1 MPANRILVDL
11 TTAFDERNTIPHGTT
26 RVERK
31 LIEALARL
39 GRSDIAFCRFDKR
52 AGRFIPLSTAEALAV
67 ATTVPVADSRR
78 AARVSTRRYPGVAQ
92 LHKLELWFRKSVRD
106 PIRQARSKARI
117 EKTLV
122 DTTAAPDA
130 GIFDQGTIL
139 LLPGEL
145 QRQDFGLLMSLRRK
159 LNVRLVFV
167 FYDLLDTL
175 TTGDPRLR
183 DPDAADVPGSNF
195 VMREGSLIL
204 PISHYSEGELRKY
217 ADTHGIALPAIKT
230 IRLGHQI
237 AEASAIDGV
246 DDLIPGQFVLTVG
259 DVNHRKNHS
268 LLTGIWASLARE
280 RSTPPIPLVIA
291 GRIGTDGQPL
301 VAAVKSDPAAA
312 AVIRFLSDVDDAKLQ
327 WLYRNCRFTLF
338 PSRSEGF
345 GLPVVESFTFGKPCI
360 ASNTTSI
367 PEASQGLATHLGP
380 DDAAGWR
387 TAIAR
392 LLDDD
397 AALASDK
404 AEIAIRFRL
413 TSWTDTANDV
423 LAAIADELQKPEA
436 DGTAGG

>member
-1 MPANRILVDL
+1 MPATRIIVDL
-11 TTAFDERNTIPHGTT
+11 TTAFEERNTIPHGTT

-39 GRSDIAFCRFDKR
+39 GRNDIAFCRFDKR
-52 AGRFIPLSTAEALAV
+52 TSQFTPLSAAEALAT

-78 AARVSTRRYPGVAQ
+78 AARVSTRHRPGVKQ
-92 LHKLELWFRKSVRD
+92 LHQLEVWFRKSVRD

-117 EKTLV
+117 EKALV
-122 DTTAAPDA
+122 DTTTSAAS
-130 GIFDQGTIL
+130 IFDGDSIL

-159 LNVRLVFV
+159 LNIKLAFI

-175 TTGDPRLR
+175 PAGDPRLR
-183 DPDAADVPGSNF
+183 DPEATSIPGSNF
-195 VMREGSLIL
+195 VMREASLIL
-204 PISHYSEGELRKY
+204 PISHYSAGELRKY
-217 ADTHGIALPAIKT
+217 AAAHDIALPPVKT

-237 AEASAIDGV
+237 AEAQAVDGV
-246 DDLIPGQFVLTVG
+246 DGLVPGQFVLTVG

-268 LLTGIWASLARE
+268 LLTGIWSALARA

-301 VAAVKSDPAAA
+301 VAAVKADQTAAG
-312 AVIRFLSDVDDAKLQ
+312 VIRFLSDVDDAKLQ

-367 PEASQGLATHLGP
+367 PEASQGIATHLRP
-380 DDAAGWR
+380 DDAAAWR
-387 TAIAR
+387 DAIAR

-404 AEIAIRFRL
+404 ADIANRFRL
-413 TSWTDTANDV
+413 TSWADTANDV
-423 LAAIADELQKPEA
+423 LGAIANELQRKS
-436 DGTAGG
+436 

>member
-1 MPANRILVDL
+1 MISPRIYVDL
-11 TTAFDERNTIPHGTT
+11 STAFAERNRIPHGTT

-39 GRSDIAFCRFDKR
+39 DRGDIAFCRFDKR
-52 AGRFIPLSTAEALAV
+52 ASQFLPLSTAEALAA

-92 LHKLELWFRKSVRD
+92 LHKLEVWFRKRVRD

-117 EKTLV
+117 EKALV
-122 DTTAAPDA
+122 DTAATPA
-130 GIFDQGTIL
+130 ATVSIFDEGTIL

-159 LNVRLVFV
+159 LNIKLAFV

-175 TTGDPRLR
+175 TANDPRLR
-183 DPDAADVPGSNF
+183 DPDATNIPGSNF
-195 VMREGSLIL
+195 VMREASLIL
-204 PISHYSEGELRKY
+204 PISHYSEGELHKY
-217 ADTHGIALPAIKT
+217 ATAHGVTLPTIKT

-246 DDLIPGQFVLTVG
+246 DGLTPGQFVLTVG
-259 DVNHRKNHS
+259 DVNHRKNHA
-268 LLTGIWASLARE
+268 LLTGIWASLARQ
-280 RSTPPIPLVIA
+280 RDTPPIPLVIA

-301 VAAVKSDPAAA
+301 VAAVKADPAAA
-312 AVIRFLSDVDDAKLQ
+312 GAIRFLSDVDDAKLQ

-367 PEASQGLATHLGP
+367 PEASQGIATHLGP
-380 DDAAGWR
+380 DDAPAWHS
-387 TAIAR
+387 AIER

-397 AALASDK
+397 AALAQAK
-404 AEIAIRFRL
+404 ADIASRFRL
-413 TSWTDTANDV
+413 TSWSDTANDV
-423 LAAIADELQKPEA
+423 LGAIARELQQR
-436 DGTAGG
+436 